1 MSNYCDACTKARK
14 RLSAE
19 NFLEWRKDHKNCQR
33 NHEGPSGQME
43 PSGMLAIFNRSAIH
57 NGLKYVNYLGDGD
70 SKSFKTVAEATP
82 PVYDSIEIKKL
93 ECCGH
98 IQKRMDKK
106 LMDKVAECKGKV
118 YEENGKK
125 YKGIGN
131 AGRLTT
137 RAIKRIQ
144 GHYGGAIRKN
154 FSAVSKMK
162 RVSWRFGNIGVAF
175 MKTVVN
181 GVLKI

>member
-1 MSNYCDACTKARK
+1 
-14 RLSAE
+14 
-19 NFLEWRKDHKNCQR
+19 
-33 NHEGPSGQME
+33 
-43 PSGMLAIFNRSAIH
+43 
-57 NGLKYVNYLGDGD
+57 
-70 SKSFKTVAEATP
+70 
-82 PVYDSIEIKKL
+82 
-93 ECCGH
+93 
-98 IQKRMDKK
+98 MDKK

-162 RVSWRFGNIGVAF
+162 KSIIAIW
-175 MKTVVN
+175 KTVVN
-181 GVLKI
+181 GVLKM